1 MNKIIK
7 IVVCICFT
15 FIVCGADLS
24 YKVKAEDDFEINER
38 DYIERCKSSEMSKKD
53 IEICSQFN
61 EYLKAK
67 NENLKNSMSDLQS
80 SIDDTEGQIDTL
92 RDEIDAIDLQIQNKQ
107 EEINYASENI
117 NTLTNNI
124 QELEES
130 LKARLYA
137 MQMYINSNQFFGFII
152 GATSFSDLFS
162 RIDGVNQLTSYDKDL
177 MNRLANDKIANE
189 EQKNLM
195 EESKNNLA
203 LLQEQKGL
211 YEDQLN
217 AQLAD
222 LTAKLGY
229 IEQEQKLTEPVINQL
244 ASAVANSQASIAEE
258 EAYQKWL
265 QEQQNKPSTPDNGGT
280 DNPGDNS
287 GSDNGN
293 GDTDSGNNG
302 SGDNGNNNQDTFAL
316 GLQIVQKA
324 MSQKGS
330 PYVWGGK
337 GQPITSELIGWLKS
351 AYKDAT
357 AAGWYNGLENYYDS
371 GTLAFDCSGLT
382 YWAYKQFGIYVGYS
396 TYDQQDNGYEV
407 SWDNMQPGDLIL
419 FDWDYDGR
427 TDHVGMYAGNGM
439 MVHTSTPNDGLG
451 VHKIVLN
458 ADITWYNHCY
468 TIRRFI

>member
-1 MNKIIK
+1 MNKFIK
-7 IVVCICFT
+7 IGLCICFT

-24 YKVKAEDDFEINER
+24 YKVQAEDDFEINER
-38 DYIERCKSSEMSKKD
+38 EYIERCKSSEMSKKD

-67 NENLKNSMSDLQS
+67 NENLKNSMADLQS

-92 RDEIDAIDLQIQNKQ
+92 RDEINAIDLQIQNKQ

-117 NTLTNNI
+117 NTLTSNI

-137 MQMYINSNQFFGFII
+137 MQMYVNSNQFFAFII

-203 LLQEQKGL
+203 LLQEQKTL
-211 YEDQLN
+211 YQDQLN
-217 AQLAD
+217 TQLAD
-222 LTAKLGY
+222 YVAKLGY
-229 IEQEQKLTEPVINQL
+229 VEERQKLTEPVINQL
-244 ASAVANSQASIAEE
+244 ASAVASSQASIAEQ

-265 QEQQNKPSTPDNGGT
+265 EEQQNKPSTPDNGGT
-280 DNPGDNS
+280 DSDDS

-302 SGDNGNNNQDTFAL
+302 GGQDASSL
-316 GLQIVQKA
+316 GLEVVQMA
-324 MSQKGS
+324 ISQKGS

-337 GQPITSELIGWLKS
+337 GQPITSELIGWLKGC
-351 AYKDAT
+351 YTDAA
-357 AAGWYNGLENYYDS
+357 AAGWYNGLENYYGT

-382 YWAYKQFGIYVGYS
+382 YWAYREFGIYVGYS
-396 TYDQQDNGYEV
+396 TLDQQVRGYEV
-407 SWDNMQPGDLIL
+407 SWDSMQPGDLIL

-451 VHKIVLN
+451 VHMINLN
-458 ADITWYNHCY
+458 ASSTWYNHCY